1 MNILM
6 ICYDYYYEYMCLNHD
21 NHLAKDMEV
30 AFLHL
35 VSSSSEKS
43 VSKQQATL
51 LNFND
56 IRPTVVEW
64 LKLALSSVWIF
75 RSMEKPRSASAL
87 EDGIHRR
94 PAISLNN
101 LGNLVQLKSSYF
113 QLPTK
118 RNQHILSLY
127 DHKHRT

>member
-1 MNILM
+1 MNILK

-64 LKLALSSVWIF
+64 LKLALSSVYSLIERF
-75 RSMEKPRSASAL
+75 
-87 EDGIHRR
+87 GIQFF
-94 PAISLNN
+94 L
-101 LGNLVQLKSSYF
+101 QLSNTSPCVIANSQMF
-113 QLPTK
+113 
-118 RNQHILSLY
+118 I
-127 DHKHRT
+127 